1 MSLQLLSSLATMPP
15 WILYATGQDMGSF
28 LHYFDPRRSL
38 AAAVGWLVVAL
49 AVCFA
54 TVATIWIGG
63 MARADILQQHVQ
75 QFTLETEVLASDMNL
90 ALASR
95 LRAVQTVAAILM
107 SDMGHDAPRAL
118 RTVFDELQ
126 STYPEFEWIGLADA
140 TGKVVAANAG
150 LREGSDV
157 AEHPWFLQGL
167 KGPWIGNVKSA
178 ESPNDKPQPIQKG
191 EPRRFADM
199 AAPVRDAKGRVAGV
213 VAAHLSWRW
222 AHAYAQRL
230 SETLD
235 PQNSAHALVLD
246 REGVVLVGP
255 DTFQGKRW
263 NGVAVNDNSLADST
277 SVTLKDGALELVS
290 AFERLPDGQEVLVGR
305 ARDANNELKA
315 LGCCVQLVEPAA
327 RAYRRANALWMHILS
342 VSLGTG
348 GFIALLGVLV
358 ARRLTRRL
366 THLTRSVEA
375 VGRDDTSHIE
385 VPNGSDEVVRLGVVF
400 ADVLGA
406 LQLERGKLRAFS
418 AGLEQR
424 VASRTREVVRL
435 AEEARYATVVRE
447 RLKIAR
453 DLHDTLAH
461 SMMAMLAEVRLLRKL
476 HVHDPGAL
484 SDELAHAEQ
493 VAHQGLK
500 EARAAITQM
509 RFNAVRDVGLGA
521 ALADAIKLFSER
533 TGLAVDFISEP
544 RAASFAE
551 ERAETLFRI
560 AEEALRNVERHAMA
574 SRVRVGLRV
583 VGEGCLELGIE
594 DDGAG
599 FDPTTPHSG
608 HYGLVGIREQAQ
620 LIGAELTIKSAP
632 DEGTSLRL
640 ALRIEPD
647 LRS

>member
-1 MSLQLLSSLATMPP
+1 MR
-15 WILYATGQDMGSF
+15 SF
-28 LHYFDPRRSL
+28 LQNLDPQHSL
-38 AAAVGWLVVAL
+38 SAAIGWLVMAL

-54 TVATIWIGG
+54 TVTTVWVGG
-63 MARADILQQHVQ
+63 MARTNILQQHVQ
-75 QFTLETEVLASDMNL
+75 QFTLETDMLASDMNQ

-95 LRAVQTVAAILM
+95 LNAVQAAAAILRTDVS
-107 SDMGHDAPRAL
+107 SDTPRAL
-118 RTVFDELQ
+118 RALFDELQ
-126 STYPEFEWIGLADA
+126 STYTEFEWLGLADA
-140 TGKVVAANAG
+140 TGKVLAANDG
-150 LREGSDV
+150 LREGSSV
-157 AEHPWFLQGL
+157 AEHSWFLQGL
-167 KGPWIGNVKSA
+167 KGPWIGNVKNTTL
-178 ESPNDKPQPIQKG
+178 PNDKPQPIQDG
-191 EPRRFADM
+191 EPRRFVDM
-199 AAPVRDAKGRVAGV
+199 VAPVRDPKGRVIGV

-235 PQNSAHALVLD
+235 PQNAVHALVLNP
-246 REGVVLVGP
+246 EGVVLVGP

-263 NGVAVNDNSLADST
+263 NGVAANDSILTDAK
-277 SVTLKDGALELVS
+277 SVALKDRTLGIMS
-290 AFERLPDGQEVLVGR
+290 AFERLPSGQMVLVSR
-305 ARDANNELKA
+305 AGVNVNNELKA
-315 LGCCVQLVEPAA
+315 LGWHVQLVEPAA
-327 RAYRRANALWMHILS
+327 RAYRRANALWIRILS

-348 GFIALLGVLV
+348 GFITLLGVVV

-366 THLTRSVEA
+366 TQLTHSVEA

-385 VPNGSDEVVRLGVVF
+385 VPNGSDEVVRLGIVF

-406 LQLERGKLRAFS
+406 LQLERSKLRTLS
-418 AGLEQR
+418 AELEQR
-424 VASRTREVVRL
+424 VAIRTREVERL
-435 AEEARYATVVRE
+435 SEEARYSAVVRE

-476 HVHDPGAL
+476 NVHDPGAL

-500 EARAAITQM
+500 EVRAAITQM

-533 TGLAVDFISEP
+533 TGLSVDFVSEP
-544 RAASFAE
+544 KAASFAD

-574 SRVRVGLRV
+574 SRVKVGLRV
-583 VGEGCLELGIE
+583 VGKGSLELSIE
-594 DDGAG
+594 DDGVG
-599 FDPTTPHSG
+599 FDPTAFHSG

-620 LIGAELTIKSAP
+620 LIRAELTIKSAP

-647 LRS
+647 LR

>member
-1 MSLQLLSSLATMPP
+1 MR
-15 WILYATGQDMGSF
+15 SF
-28 LHYFDPRRSL
+28 LQNLDPRHSL
-38 AAAVGWLVVAL
+38 SAAIGWLVIAL
-49 AVCFA
+49 AACFA
-54 TVATIWIGG
+54 TVAAVWVGG
-63 MARADILQQHVQ
+63 MARTNILQQHVQ
-75 QFTLETEVLASDMNL
+75 QFTLETDMLASDLNQ

-95 LRAVQTVAAILM
+95 LNAVQAAAAMLRTDM
-107 SDMGHDAPRAL
+107 SSDAPHSLRA
-118 RTVFDELQ
+118 VFDELQ
-126 STYPEFEWIGLADA
+126 STFPEFEWIGLADA
-140 TGKVVAANAG
+140 TGKVLAANDG
-150 LREGSDV
+150 LREGSNV
-157 AEHPWFLQGL
+157 AERSWFLQGL
-167 KGPWIGNVKSA
+167 KGLWIGNVKSA
-178 ESPNDKPQPIQKG
+178 TSPNEKSHPFQEG
-191 EPRRFADM
+191 EPRRFVDM
-199 AAPVRDAKGRVAGV
+199 AAPVRDSKGRVAGV

-222 AHAYAQRL
+222 AHTYAQRL

-235 PQNSAHALVLD
+235 PQNAVHALVVN

-263 NGVAVNDNSLADST
+263 NGVAVNDNILADST
-277 SVTLKDGALELVS
+277 SVTLKDGALGVVP
-290 AFERLPDGQEVLVGR
+290 AFERLPNGQEVLVAR
-305 ARDANNELKA
+305 AWGDANNELNA

-327 RAYRRANALWMHILS
+327 RAYRRANALWMRILL

-385 VPNGSDEVVRLGVVF
+385 VPNGSDEVMRLGAVF
-400 ADVLGA
+400 ADVLDA
-406 LQLERGKLRAFS
+406 LQLERSRLRMLS
-418 AGLEQR
+418 AELEKR
-424 VASRTREVVRL
+424 VAIRTREVERL
-435 AEEARYATVVRE
+435 SEEARYAAVVRE
-447 RLKIAR
+447 RFKIAR

-476 HVHDPGAL
+476 HVHDPGSL

-544 RAASFAE
+544 KAASFAD

-583 VGEGCLELGIE
+583 VGEGYLELSIE
-594 DDGAG
+594 DDGVG
-599 FDPTTPHSG
+599 FDSYTSHSG
-608 HYGLVGIREQAQ
+608 HYGLLGIREQAQ
-620 LIGAELTIKSAP
+620 LIRAELTIKSAP

-647 LRS
+647 LQS